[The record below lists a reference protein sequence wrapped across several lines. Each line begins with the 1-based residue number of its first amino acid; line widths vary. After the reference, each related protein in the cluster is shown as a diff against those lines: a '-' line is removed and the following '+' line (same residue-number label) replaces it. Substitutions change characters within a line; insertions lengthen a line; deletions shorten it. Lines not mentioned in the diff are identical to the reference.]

1 MKLPLSPLLL
11 LAAST
16 LASLSLAC
24 GGRTEALGSEPSPIA
39 ACAPPSPSTDAV
51 DNCASYCNYLAC
63 NGCPGGAAACDALC
77 RAVYTS
83 GKLNEACLACAVAD
97 ESGLAHSFTCES
109 YSMLAD
115 DGGAV
120 FALDFPL
127 PACSDACATS
137 SAHLRP

>member
-16 LASLSLAC
+16 LASHSLAC
-24 GGRTEALGSEPSPIA
+24 GGRTEALGSEPSPLA
-39 ACAPPSPSTDAV
+39 ACTAPSPGID
-51 DNCASYCNYLAC
+51 DCASYCNYLGC
-63 NGCPGGAAACDALC
+63 NGCPEGAAACDALC
-77 RAVYTS
+77 RAGYTS
-83 GKLNEACLACAVAD
+83 GKLNEACLACAVAN

-109 YSMLAD
+109 YSMPAD
-115 DGGAV
+115 DGGTV